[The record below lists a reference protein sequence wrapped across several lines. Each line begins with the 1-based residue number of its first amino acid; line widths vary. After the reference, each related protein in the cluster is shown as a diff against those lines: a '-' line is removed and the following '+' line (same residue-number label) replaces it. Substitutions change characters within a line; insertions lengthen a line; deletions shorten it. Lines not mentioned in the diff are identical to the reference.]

1 MLLSCSIFPKVLI
14 FWSGI
19 HYRALPISWSAMNR
33 CSDFKKSPTNLCRRT
48 ELGYRTVQHVDVVE
62 EVNDWR
68 QQNISLSWTDLS

>member
-1 MLLSCSIFPKVLI
+1 
-14 FWSGI
+14 
-19 HYRALPISWSAMNR
+19 MNR